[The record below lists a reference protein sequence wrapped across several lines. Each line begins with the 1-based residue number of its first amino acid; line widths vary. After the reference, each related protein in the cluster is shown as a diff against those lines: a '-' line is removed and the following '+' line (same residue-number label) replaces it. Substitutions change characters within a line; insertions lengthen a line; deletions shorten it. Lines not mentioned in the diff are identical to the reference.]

1 MTDLSLFDQ
10 DRDGDTYDRKAD
22 RWRLNKQHVRIYMV
36 MRDADWYTLMYLSMQ
51 TGDPEASISARLRDF
66 RKERFGGHVVERRRV
81 TGADGWWEYRL
92 IWNEDVPR
100 PMTSLI

>member
-1 MTDLSLFDQ
+1 MKDLSLFDQ
-10 DRDGDTYDRKAD
+10 DRDGDTYDRTKD

-36 MRDADWYTLMYLSMQ
+36 MRDAAWYTLGYISMV

-66 RKERFGGHVVERRRV
+66 RKERFGGHVVERKRV
-81 TGADGWWEYRL
+81 TDGWWEYRL